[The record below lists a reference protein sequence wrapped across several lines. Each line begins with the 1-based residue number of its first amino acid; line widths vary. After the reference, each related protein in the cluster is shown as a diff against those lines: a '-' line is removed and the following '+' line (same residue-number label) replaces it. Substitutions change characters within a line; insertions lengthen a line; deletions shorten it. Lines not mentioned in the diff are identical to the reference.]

1 MGCCYQFPKTPT
13 TEGTRILLLPA
24 HCLINLMRSQN
35 RPIPEADVPPHEQY
49 IVDVLLNVAKGST
62 PSSDHSKITT
72 QPTGI
77 KPCPTKQKG
86 QPVIV
91 PVLLSTIDSISHLRL
106 VVPKDL
112 RQDIAREHLWK
123 SVLEV
128 ESRFPK
134 GITLLDPIQHMGIK
148 DDKFKEL
155 VKVFSSVFFCRILTK
170 HTSRKFLSWKRKCF
184 LAPFILLPSFLTFTP
199 YIPRN
204 GPIKIEFE
212 NSGSESKT
220 HVMCFSLKNSNVVN
234 VFFDGSISQIL
245 PILSMSKVV

>member
-1 MGCCYQFPKTPT
+1 
-13 TEGTRILLLPA
+13 
-24 HCLINLMRSQN
+24 MRSQN

-62 PSSDHSKITT
+62 TSSDHSKITT
-72 QPTGI
+72 QPAGI

-155 VKVFSSVFFCRILTK
+155 VKVCSLVYSTGFLLSTPAENFSHGK
-170 HTSRKFLSWKRKCF
+170 
-184 LAPFILLPSFLTFTP
+184 
-199 YIPRN
+199 
-204 GPIKIEFE
+204 E
-212 NSGSESKT
+212 
-220 HVMCFSLKNSNVVN
+220 N
-234 VFFDGSISQIL
+234 VF
-245 PILSMSKVV
+245 